1 MGYNIYIYQSNI
13 WHPLICTITMF
24 NQKIKIE
31 NVFAIPD
38 EFWVYFL
45 FLSSLLF
52 PVPMWLWRHSH
63 PARKAEISNS
73 NAKTFKRWM
82 AVSKVPLKKKKS
94 KSLML
99 NLGYLSGF
107 SISWL
112 TRQTC
117 TIEFEMSPGQEPW
130 EFLCMQLIECHLL
143 SLSIPSFNLLLWNSF
158 KARLKN
164 RLMDLEGLPDV

>member
-82 AVSKVPLKKKKS
+82 AVSKVPLKKKEQVPDAE
-94 KSLML
+94 
-99 NLGYLSGF
+99 LGVSVWFLYF
-107 SISWL
+107 L
-112 TRQTC
+112 THKTN
-117 TIEFEMSPGQEPW
+117 MYNWVWDEPW
-130 EFLCMQLIECHLL
+130 SGALRI
-143 SLSIPSFNLLLWNSF
+143 SLHATHWMSSTFSLHSFF
-158 KARLKN
+158 
-164 RLMDLEGLPDV
+164 